1 MYTILVSDNN
11 ELITT
16 AKQRIMQRSKLV
28 DTLHFLVNPIYNGLN
43 MADFTAMLEY
53 TSPETGTYSTETL
66 ILSDALF
73 KDRLEYKLPID
84 TDITKEAGEVQ
95 IKLSFASVEM
105 SGDGEVAQYIR
116 KAGPGSIAVIPYDAW
131 SDAIPDESLSAI
143 DQRLLR
149 AEMLIQAANDF
160 NAYLDETKADNIV
173 VDKETN
179 TVQLTS
185 NGNPIGDVIG
195 WTSNG
200 DIVID
205 VEIDE
210 NGHLVVTLS
219 DGRVI
224 DAGFVG
230 IGAKGTTF
238 IPHIS
243 NDHILSWTN
252 DGGLDNPDPVD
263 LNFKDNWSEV
273 GSDENETAYVWNQ
286 L

>member
-16 AKQRIMQRSKLV
+16 SKQRIMQRSKLV

-84 TDITKEAGEVQ
+84 TDITKEAGEVH

-116 KAGPGSIAVIPYDAW
+116 KAGPGSITVIPYDAW

-143 DQRLLR
+143 DQRLLK

-173 VDKETN
+173 IDKESN

-185 NGNPIGDVIG
+185 NGNPIGDAIG

-200 DIVID
+200 DIVTD

-210 NGHLVVTLS
+210 HGHLVVTLS

-224 DAGFVG
+224 DAGYVG
-230 IGAKGTTF
+230 SGAKGTTF

-243 NDHILSWTN
+243 DDYILSWTN

-273 GSDENETAYVWNQ
+273 GDENETAYVWNQ